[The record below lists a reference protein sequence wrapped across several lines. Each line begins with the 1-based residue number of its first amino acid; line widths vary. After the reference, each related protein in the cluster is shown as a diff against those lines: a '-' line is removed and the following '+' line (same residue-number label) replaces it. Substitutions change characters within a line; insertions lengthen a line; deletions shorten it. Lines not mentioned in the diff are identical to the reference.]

1 MQALARRLATAPRRH
16 WPAQPVSVTLV
27 ITDLDVGGA
36 ERALVALATGLDR
49 RRWRASVVCLGP
61 EGELAGPLRS
71 AGIEVDCLGVKR
83 RNPLG
88 AVARLGRVLRQFRP
102 ELVQSFLFHANASA
116 RLAAPLAGRPWVIGG
131 IRVAEREKDWHLLI
145 DGLTTRLSAG
155 SVCVSEGVRRFT
167 RDVGRIDPERLVVI
181 PNGVDPRPFD
191 EAKPADRAA
200 LGIPDNVPLAL
211 YVGRLEL
218 QKGLTFLL
226 DAVARVDSLHLCIA
240 GDGPYRDV
248 LIEQARELP
257 TLGSRVHWLGR
268 RGDVP
273 SLLKAADFLVLP
285 SLWEGMPNVVLE
297 AMAARRAV
305 VATSVEGTEDLVV
318 PSETGWLVPPSDVDA
333 LAAALRE
340 ATADH
345 DRLNKLGEAGRLRIE
360 TYFTPPRVVTA
371 YEHLWAGVLGLD
383 YGRDS
388 SKKSSTDD
396 TEGHR

>member
-1 MQALARRLATAPRRH
+1 MQALARRLATAPQRP
-16 WPAQPVSVTLV
+16 WPTQPISVTLV

-49 RRWRASVVCLGP
+49 RLWRVSVVCLGV
-61 EGELAGPLRS
+61 EGELAGPLC
-71 AGIEVDCLGVKR
+71 AEGIEVECLGVNR
-83 RNPLG
+83 RNPIG
-88 AVARLGRVLRQFRP
+88 AVVRLGRTLRRFRP

-145 DGLTTRLSAG
+145 DGLTTRLSVG
-155 SVCVSEGVRRFT
+155 SVCVSEGVRRFM

-191 EAKPADRAA
+191 EAKPADRVS
-200 LGIPDNVPLAL
+200 LGIPDYVPLAL

-226 DAVARVDSLHLCIA
+226 DAVARVDGLHLCIA

-248 LIEQARELP
+248 LIAQARELP
-257 TLGSRVHWLGR
+257 TLASRVHWLGR

-297 AMAARRAV
+297 AMAARLAV

-318 PSETGWLVPPSDVDA
+318 TGETGWLVPPSDVDA
-333 LAAALRE
+333 LVSALQDAA
-340 ATADH
+340 TDK
-345 DRLNKLGEAGRLRIE
+345 DRLIEFGESGRGRVD
-360 TYFTPPRVVTA
+360 THFTQRRVVEA

-383 YGRDS
+383 YRGDS
-388 SKKSSTDD
+388 S
-396 TEGHR
+396 